1 MRRVQGRS
9 SETPRGKE
17 DEMKAHSLLAPAAVA
32 ALALGACQA
41 RFGNDA
47 GPTGNGSAENK
58 AQEGQVSIS
67 APGFDMK
74 IDIPSGLTRRGRM
87 NDDSGLIYPDSGM
100 SGIHVQG
107 GPKEGESDGEVE
119 LRFTSADAPDL
130 VARWYQDPARAAQF
144 TIATA
149 NREGPAYVFAGATR
163 ERGGQFR
170 VRLSPREGGGTEG
183 RLLLI
188 DSD

>member
-1 MRRVQGRS
+1 
-9 SETPRGKE
+9 
-17 DEMKAHSLLAPAAVA
+17 MKAHSVIGLALIAI
-32 ALALGACQA
+32 ALGACEA

-47 GPTGNGSAENK
+47 GPVGNGSAENK

-74 IDIPSGLTRRGRM
+74 IDIPSGLTRQGRM
-87 NDDSGLIYPDSGM
+87 NDDSGLIYPNSGM

-119 LRFTSADAPDL
+119 LRFTNADAPDL
-130 VARWYQDPARAAQF
+130 VARWYQDPARAPQF

-149 NREGPAYVFAGATR
+149 GREGPAFVFAGTTR

-183 RLLLI
+183 RLLLV
-188 DSD
+188 DSE